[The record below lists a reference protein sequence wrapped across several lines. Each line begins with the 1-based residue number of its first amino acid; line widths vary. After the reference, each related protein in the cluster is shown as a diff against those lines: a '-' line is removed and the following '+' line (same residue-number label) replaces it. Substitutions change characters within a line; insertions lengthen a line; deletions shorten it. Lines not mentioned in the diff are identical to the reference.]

1 MIKNIQ
7 ASKNLVKSTLLARPT
22 TVDVFGNY
30 ELAFLTLG
38 FILIVPIIAIWFMKI
53 ESKLAP

>member
-1 MIKNIQ
+1 MIKKIQ

-30 ELAFLTLG
+30 V
-38 FILIVPIIAIWFMKI
+38 IIV
-53 ESKLAP
+53 L